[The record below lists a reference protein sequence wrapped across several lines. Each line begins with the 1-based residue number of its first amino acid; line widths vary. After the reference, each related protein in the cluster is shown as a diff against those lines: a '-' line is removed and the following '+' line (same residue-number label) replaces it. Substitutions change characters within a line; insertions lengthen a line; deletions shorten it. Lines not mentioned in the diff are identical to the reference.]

1 MAQRLMIARAVMHR
15 PAVLFLDEPTAG
27 LDPQSRIALH
37 ELVRELHAAGQ
48 TIVLIT
54 HDMEEADKLS
64 ERIAIIDHGHLLALD
79 TPAELKRSVHADT
92 VVKVAGDVE
101 PAELA
106 AQLQAELANVRDA
119 HVLEDAVLL
128 TLGPDGAVL
137 PPLVDAAARRNI
149 RLRDVRIE
157 EPTLETIF
165 IGLTGKELRD

>member
-1 MAQRLMIARAVMHR
+1 VRDRQPPNTHEWGAFTRSH
-15 PAVLFLDEPTAG
+15 
-27 LDPQSRIALH
+27 PQLTSSYATDTSFGTPH
-37 ELVRELHAAGQ
+37 GQ

-92 VVKVAGDVE
+92 VVKVAGDVD